1 MKHHIITISL
11 LSIILSTHS
20 IADPM
25 IDYPNDYRY
34 WTHVK
39 SMVIQEGHPLH
50 ASFGGMHHIY
60 ANDLALKGY
69 QSGTF
74 PDGAIIIFDLLDTS
88 DADNSITEQQRKVLG
103 VMQKDNDKFKDTAG
117 WGFEGFANGD
127 PNKPV
132 IGNTYKEACYACHTS
147 QKEND
152 YVFSQWRE

>member
-1 MKHHIITISL
+1 MKHSIISIL
-11 LSIILSTHS
+11 LLGMILSTLSFADS
-20 IADPM
+20 I
-25 IDYPNDYRY
+25 IDYPNDYRH

-50 ASFGGMHHIY
+50 TSFGGIHHIY

-69 QSGTF
+69 QTGTF
-74 PDGAIIIFDLLDTS
+74 PEGAIIIFDLLDTA
-88 DADNSITEQQRKVLG
+88 DADSAITEQQRKVLG
-103 VMQKDNDKFKDTAG
+103 VMQKNSTKFKDTAG
-117 WGFEGFANGD
+117 WGFEGFAGGD

-132 IGNTYKEACYACHTS
+132 IGSTYKEACYACHTS